1 MCRVNWKECLN
12 VNLKGKHIGIHTHI
26 VERVVS
32 SGEFPDKVWK
42 YITIYSYFL
51 NNLLICI
58 RLPWIFVAVCGL
70 SLVAVSGTTL
80 CWGARASHGGGLSC
94 CGAQALGTF
103 SNFSAG
109 AQLLL
114 DKWKSSCT
122 RDRIHVPCIGRGTL
136 NHCTTRKVPRSIV
149 IKARWH

>member
-1 MCRVNWKECLN
+1 
-12 VNLKGKHIGIHTHI
+12 
-26 VERVVS
+26 
-32 SGEFPDKVWK
+32 
-42 YITIYSYFL
+42 
-51 NNLLICI
+51 
-58 RLPWIFVAVCGL
+58 VAVCGL

-122 RDRIHVPCIGRGTL
+122 RDRIHVPCIGGEL
-136 NHCTTRKVPRSIV
+136 LTTVPPGKS
-149 IKARWH
+149 HDL